1 MLREAISVTLEEHK
15 IYNKT
20 ITLNLSVTGD
30 NYQMSSQIFPTE
42 YREMKAHIKVF
53 SILQ

>member
-1 MLREAISVTLEEHK
+1 MIC
-15 IYNKT
+15 NKT

-30 NYQMSSQIFPTE
+30 NYQMSQRIFPTE
-42 YREMKAHIKVF
+42 YRKMQAHIKVF